1 MMTIFG
7 WNIPLRQ
14 VVFKIK
20 CWTSTHICD
29 SWVPA
34 FFWQY
39 AVLRIDIYVLDI
51 TFTKKVG
58 LSRDFPGKSNWEK
71 KKSGKQDTLMS
82 EVICPHLRLLR
93 VRQEMRWLYHC
104 CHFVFGWLGSFLSW
118 IGFADDGAGEPRREI
133 HHLSRR
139 APLFNMQ
146 HLCRGERSKM
156 AAPWRMTVESAQ
168 NLGRG
173 RL

>member
-1 MMTIFG
+1 MLDKHTYTWFLSVCI
-7 WNIPLRQ
+7 ILAICC
-14 VVFKIK
+14 IK
-20 CWTSTHICD
+20 NLYFCTRYRTH
-29 SWVPA
+29 
-34 FFWQY
+34 
-39 AVLRIDIYVLDI
+39 
-51 TFTKKVG
+51 KKSGIVQRF
-58 LSRDFPGKSNWEK
+58 SRKDNWEE

-82 EVICPHLRLLR
+82 EVIRPHLHLLR

-118 IGFADDGAGEPRREI
+118 IGFADDGAGEPHREI
-133 HHLSRR
+133 FHLSRR

-156 AAPWRMTVESAQ
+156 AAPWRMTAESAQ

>member
-1 MMTIFG
+1 MCFLGVRILLAICYRKTQYFCTRYYY
-7 WNIPLRQ
+7 PKTEKKKKTR
-14 VVFKIK
+14 KK
-20 CWTSTHICD
+20 CDC
-29 SWVPA
+29 PA
-34 FFWQY
+34 
-39 AVLRIDIYVLDI
+39 
-51 TFTKKVG
+51 
-58 LSRDFPGKSNWEK
+58 KSNWEK
-71 KKSGKQDTLMS
+71 KKSSKQDTLMS
-82 EVICPHLRLLR
+82 EVICPHLHLLR

-133 HHLSRR
+133 LHLSPR

-156 AAPWRMTVESAQ
+156 AAPWRMTAESAQ

>member
-1 MMTIFG
+1 MAIFIFER
-7 WNIPLRQ
+7 NIPLRQ
-14 VVFKIK
+14 VVFEIK
-20 CWTSTHICD
+20 CRTSTHTCD
-29 SWVPA
+29 SCVSA
-34 FFWQY
+34 F
-39 AVLRIDIYVLDI
+39 
-51 TFTKKVG
+51 
-58 LSRDFPGKSNWEK
+58 LSHSQKSGIVQRFSRKDNWEE

-82 EVICPHLRLLR
+82 EVICPHLHLLR

-133 HHLSRR
+133 PHLSRR

-156 AAPWRMTVESAQ
+156 AAPWRMTAESTQ